1 MAHKRKK
8 WTVGDL
14 FKVPLND
21 GTASLGHIVG
31 QERSMMNSVTCA
43 FYAIKVSDNC
53 PPDSP
58 PSPTDDALIACVFT
72 THDLI
77 SRGFWP
83 IIGQLS
89 PQLPRKYFPYEDCR
103 EKGWVGATMQGS
115 GNMREFVNAFY
126 GLAPWN
132 GYFDPNYFD
141 KLLIDPSKRPKN
153 LLFIKK

>member
-8 WTVGDL
+8 WSVGDL
-14 FKVPLND
+14 FKVPLED

-43 FYAIKVSDNC
+43 FYATKVPDTC

-58 PSPTDDALIACVFT
+58 PAPTDDALIACVFT

-77 SRGFWP
+77 RRGFWP
-83 IIGQLS
+83 IIGHVLPQLS
-89 PQLPRKYFPYEDCR
+89 QKYFPYEDCR
-103 EKGWVGATMQGS
+103 EKGWVGATMHGS
-115 GNMREFVNAFY
+115 GIMREFVNAFY
-126 GLAPWN
+126 GLASWN

-141 KLLIDPSKRPKN
+141 KLLIDPSKRPKD
-153 LLFIKK
+153 LLFVKK